1 MRLDV
6 QNTMCGNH
14 ARRGDGRHADAGERR
29 VATDVEAVERCG
41 MAHELSRGGRQERSI
56 GAGVSPIKS
65 AMGQGR
71 RGQRDPDAVAHVGH
85 VALDGPP
92 QNLDNLVLRLPVG
105 RRLVAT
111 VREELFPIFKRLGR
125 LRFVER

>member
-1 MRLDV
+1 
-6 QNTMCGNH
+6 
-14 ARRGDGRHADAGERR
+14 
-29 VATDVEAVERCG
+29 
-41 MAHELSRGGRQERSI
+41 MAHELSRGGRQERSVRTR
-56 GAGVSPIKS
+56 VSPIKS

-92 QNLDNLVLRLPVG
+92 EHVDGFIFRLPIR
-105 RRLVAT
+105 RRLVAA
-111 VREELFPIFKRLGR
+111 VRDKFLPIFERLGR

>member
-1 MRLDV
+1 MRPDV
-6 QNTMCGNH
+6 QDGVGRDH

-29 VATDVEAVERCG
+29 VATHVEAVEWCG

-65 AMGQGR
+65 AMGQWR
-71 RGQRDPDAVAHVGH
+71 RGQRDLYPLTDVGH

-92 QNLDNLVLRLPVG
+92 QNLDRLVFRFPVG
-105 RRLVAT
+105 RRLVAAL
-111 VREELFPIFKRLGR
+111 REELLPVLKGLRR